1 VANLAT
7 NTVTEVVAAS
17 GTPVKVIRG
26 AGYGFNA
33 PDAVAS
39 DGTHVWVT
47 SGVTN
52 SVTELLA
59 STGALVQV
67 L

>member
-1 VANLAT
+1 
-7 NTVTEVVAAS
+7 VTELVAAS
-17 GTPVKVIRG
+17 GAPVKVIRG
-26 AGYGFNA
+26 AGYGFSA
-33 PDAVAS
+33 PDSVAS

-47 SGVTN
+47 SGVADT
-52 SVTELLA
+52 VTELLA